1 MQTIANST
9 LRSITFLF
17 AIALGTL
24 FFRLGSLPL
33 SGSDEPRYAR
43 IAQEMRAQD
52 RWVTPILEGRPWL
65 EKPPLYYWIT
75 IPIISILGETE
86 TAARAGSAISALV
99 AALAILWVGSR
110 LFSRMAGLLGA
121 AILLTSL
128 GFAGFGRAASTDM
141 PMTACLTVAL
151 AVVAVAAVES
161 KLPWWKILA
170 GYGFLGLAILGKGPI
185 ALVLA
190 AGIALL
196 FWCLD
201 ERGGSLGR
209 WHVLSGL
216 AVTAAVS
223 LPWFWLVFRQNGFA
237 FVATF
242 FINHNL
248 ARYVSDIHH
257 HYQPFYYY
265 GPALLAL
272 FFPWSGFLVL
282 LIPRAGL
289 ELRRGWRSWNRGKLF
304 LACWI
309 ILPLAFFSLSASKLA
324 GYILPVLPPLALLVG
339 ERLSVW
345 FSGHEMPFR
354 WKGAIWTYFVVIVL
368 MAVAAPPAFGKN
380 YGGDWQIGLILS
392 IVMAVPAFFALR
404 YGLCG
409 NGVGA
414 FKAVMFQGMI
424 LVIAVAQFAF
434 PVLGAHL
441 SARGIAAEAL
451 THLQGD
457 EPIIT
462 YRLSNHALNYYTGYR
477 IAGQLEGAESLA
489 VFAQKHPRFL
499 GVTEAANKSA
509 VLDLPGCAVT
519 ILSSEGELLLFEVV
533 RR

>member
-1 MQTIANST
+1 VQTIA
-9 LRSITFLF
+9 RSSIRSVIFLF

-75 IPIISILGETE
+75 IPMISLLGETE
-86 TAARAGSAISALV
+86 IAARMGPAISAFV
-99 AALAILWVGSR
+99 AALAILWLGSR
-110 LFSRMAGLLGA
+110 LWSRLAGLLGA
-121 AILLTSL
+121 SILLTSI

-151 AVVAVAAVES
+151 ASLAVAAVDGKFS
-161 KLPWWKILA
+161 LWKILI

-190 AGIALL
+190 AGIGLL

-201 ERGGSLGR
+201 ERGGNFGR
-209 WHVLSGL
+209 WHVLPGL
-216 AVTAAVS
+216 LVTTMISV
-223 LPWFWLVFRQNGFA
+223 PWFWLVFRENGFA
-237 FVATF
+237 FLATF
-242 FINHNL
+242 LVNHNL

-257 HYQPFYYY
+257 HYQPFYYF
-265 GPALLAL
+265 GPVVLAL
-272 FFPWSGFLVL
+272 FFPWSGFLVF
-282 LIPRAGL
+282 LIPKSGL
-289 ELRRGWRSWNRGKLF
+289 EPLSRWRSWNRGKLF

-354 WKGAIWTYFVVIVL
+354 WRGATWTYFVVIAL
-368 MAVAAPPAFGKN
+368 MAVAAPPAFGRN
-380 YGGDWQIGLILS
+380 YGGNWQIGLILS
-392 IVMAVPAFFALR
+392 VVVAIPALFALR
-404 YGLCG
+404 YGLRG
-409 NGVGA
+409 NGVGT
-414 FKAVMFQGMI
+414 FKAVTLQGLL
-424 LVIAVAQFAF
+424 LVMAVAQFAF
-434 PVLGAHL
+434 PVLGANL
-441 SARGIAAEAL
+441 SAREIAGEAL
-451 THLQGD
+451 KRLQDD

-462 YRLSNHALNYYTGYR
+462 YRLFNHALSYYTGYR
-477 IAGQLEGAESLA
+477 ISGQLDGPESLA
-489 VFAQKHPRFL
+489 AFAEKHPRFL
-499 GVTEAANKSA
+499 GVTEAANQSV

-519 ILSSEGELLLFEVV
+519 ILGSEGKLVLFEAT